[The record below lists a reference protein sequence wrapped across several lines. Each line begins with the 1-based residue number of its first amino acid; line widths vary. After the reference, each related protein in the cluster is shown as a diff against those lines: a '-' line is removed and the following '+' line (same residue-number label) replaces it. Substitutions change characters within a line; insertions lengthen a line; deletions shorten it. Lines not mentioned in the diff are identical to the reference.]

1 LLVYSNLELQIFIVR
16 IANSLKL
23 QLLTRHFN
31 FSVVSLGSLLK
42 EFELAENELAERVT
56 TTEDEEE
63 EENDFETI
71 HDE

>member
-1 LLVYSNLELQIFIVR
+1 
-16 IANSLKL
+16 
-23 QLLTRHFN
+23 LLTRQNFN

>member
-1 LLVYSNLELQIFIVR
+1 MLLVYSNLELQIFIVR
-16 IANSLKL
+16 IADNLKL
-23 QLLTRHFN
+23 QLLTCYFN
-31 FSVVSLGSLLK
+31 FSFVSLGSLLK

-63 EENDFETI
+63 NDFETI

>member
-1 LLVYSNLELQIFIVR
+1 
-16 IANSLKL
+16 
-23 QLLTRHFN
+23 
-31 FSVVSLGSLLK
+31 
-42 EFELAENELAERVT
+42 LAENELAERVT